1 MVMKNLLLKKIVLAV
16 SVMLSFTVWAQKP
29 EFNADS
35 AYAHVRHLT
44 EDIGPRPMGS
54 RAEGQALKWAA
65 ETFAQFGADTAY
77 VMPFFQAPG
86 GVNTTSGVAVG
97 VFPGR
102 SDSIIVVGGHID
114 SDSRFNPGA
123 SDTASGTACVM
134 ELARIWSKVPNPR
147 YTMIFAAFGGEERG
161 LVGSKYFVSHFQN
174 IDKVLLMFSIDMA
187 SSRGWLIP
195 FIDTKTHQAPRWLV
209 EDAYAVDRAM
219 GYNSLDYPTHF
230 FALNTAL
237 GGAGS
242 DHLPF
247 LDKKIPAIDF
257 TAGINYDPIHTP
269 LDRLEFV
276 DKTMLARSGKIVDA
290 LLEKY
295 QKNGIPS
302 VKTGNYLLLETFLG
316 RQFIPSWMLFG
327 LVLIGIIAGFG
338 SILQARKFS
347 AENKGKGYFSGV
359 KIFLMMIVIAVFAQ
373 LGEAMLQ
380 WIKGTR
386 YPWLT
391 YFDQYLIYAAI
402 WGVVGVWVALQSTRI
417 WRMSEK
423 PFGYAVRAA
432 VLLLLYTGALFVFN
446 ARLALY
452 PAMSLVLLYLAINL
466 RPAILQLVVALLVPL
481 PMFRLMFMETLP
493 FIARSM
499 TLAGFQLV
507 TFKQAFFYSAA
518 LTALLTLWYLPTLF
532 TWAYMARYMPSLT
545 RFLEQFRKPITGLV
559 LLFVVVGYGG
569 YLAGLPAFSERWQ
582 PIIRAEAKYDIN
594 THKAE
599 MVIRSNDYLKNVRIE
614 GENLQRLIN
623 QRILADTLD
632 VVFLAEWYLVTIQDS
647 VAIGEKDTVFV
658 SWHATSYKPWHRLSF
673 TAESDSNDIEA
684 VIETTN
690 YKKTKDGKIVSRWE
704 ADPAERIS
712 FTGRFIVPSGAKLHY
727 QWKATYPELPMRLK
741 VSAEQAVVGTLTE
754 VTYIISSG
762 VMMSSEKGGEVA
774 PIADSLGTDS
784 TNKPSDSLK
793 IWQGDS
799 LPPTPDSTLLPADSL
814 KKTKLESSGTPI

>member
-1 MVMKNLLLKKIVLAV
+1 MKNLLLKKIVLIV
-16 SVMLSFTVWAQKP
+16 SVMLSITAWAQKP
-29 EFNADS
+29 AFNADS
-35 AYAHVRHLT
+35 AYAYVRHLT

-65 ETFAQFGADTAY
+65 ETFARFGADTAY

-86 GVNTTSGVAVG
+86 GVNTTSGIAVG
-97 VFPGR
+97 VFPGM

-114 SDSRFNPGA
+114 SDSRLNPGA
-123 SDTASGTACVM
+123 SDNASGTACVV

-161 LVGSKYFVSHFQN
+161 LVGSKYFAEHFRD
-174 IDKVLLMFSIDMA
+174 IDKILLMFSIDMA

-219 GYNSLDYPTHF
+219 GYNSLEYPTHF
-230 FALNTAL
+230 FSLNTAI

-247 LDKKIPAIDF
+247 LDKNIPAIDF

-276 DKTMLARSGKIVDA
+276 DKSMLARSGNIVDA

-295 QKNGIPS
+295 QQHGVPS
-302 VKTGNYLLLETFLG
+302 VKTGNYMLWETFFG
-316 RQFIPSWMLFG
+316 RQFIPFWMVFG
-327 LVLIGIIAGFG
+327 LVIIGMVAGFG

-347 AENKGKGYFSGV
+347 AESNGKGYFSGV

-373 LGEAMLQ
+373 LGEALLQ

-391 YFDQYLIYAAI
+391 HFDQYLIYAAI
-402 WGVVGVWVALQSTRI
+402 WGLVGIWVALQATRI
-417 WRMSEK
+417 WRMSEN

-432 VLLLLYTGALFVFN
+432 ILLLLYTGALFVFN
-446 ARLALY
+446 TRLALY

-466 RPAILQLVVALLVPL
+466 RPAILQLIVALLVPL

-518 LTALLTLWYLPTLF
+518 LTVLLTLWYLPTLF
-532 TWAYMARYMPSLT
+532 TWAYMARYMPSLK
-545 RFLEQFRKPITGLV
+545 RFLEQYRKPVTGLV

-582 PIIRAEAKYDIN
+582 PIVRAEAKYDMN
-594 THKAE
+594 TRKAE
-599 MVIRSNDYLKNVRIE
+599 LVIRSNDYLKNVRVE
-614 GENLQRLIN
+614 GERLQRLIN
-623 QRILADTLD
+623 HRVLSDTID
-632 VVFLAEWYLVTIQDS
+632 VVFLADWYLVTIRDS

-658 SWHATSYKPWHRLSF
+658 SWYANTYKPWHRLAF

-684 VIETTN
+684 VVEKVN
-690 YKKTKDGKIVSRWE
+690 YTKTKEGKIVARWE
-704 ADPAERIS
+704 ADPAESIG
-712 FTGRFIVPSGAKLHY
+712 FTGKFIVPSGSKLRY
-727 QWKATYPELPMRLK
+727 EWKAVYPELPLNLSI
-741 VSAEQAVVGTLTE
+741 SAEQAVVGSLTE
-754 VTYIISSG
+754 VAYSDSGG
-762 VMMSSEKGGEVA
+762 VMMPSRNA
-774 PIADSLGTDS
+774 DALPLTADSLATDS
-784 TNKPSDSLK
+784 TLLLPDSLK
-793 IWQGDS
+793 TLQNDS
-799 LPPTPDSTLLPADSL
+799 IPAKPDTVQLPADSL
-814 KKTKLESSGTPI
+814 VKSKPDTGGTPI